1 MLRHLTTLL
10 ALVALLAFAG
20 CGDDDSDSGD
30 KGSDTAPAADATTPT
45 ETAETD
51 TATETATETSAADAP
66 GRSKCVEVEEAPF
79 PKEDGGQTPPKG
91 KLDPARTYEIAFRTS
106 CGNFTVRLDVEGAPN
121 TTASLASL
129 TRKKFFDDTTFH
141 RIVPGFVIQGGDPT
155 GAGSGGPGYKT
166 VDVPPA
172 DATYPLGIV
181 AMGKTGAE
189 PKGTS
194 GSQFF
199 VVTGKKVPL
208 TPDYAIVGEIVDGM
222 DTVMRIEKLGDPAGG
237 GAPSQPVVIEKATL
251 RTS

>member
-1 MLRHLTTLL
+1 VLRYLTTLL
-10 ALVALLAFAG
+10 ALVALLAVSG
-20 CGDDDSDSGD
+20 CGDDDSDSAGN
-30 KGSDTAPAADATTPT
+30 GSDTAPAAAATTPADT

-51 TATETATETSAADAP
+51 TTAATETSAADTP
-66 GRSKCVEVEEAPF
+66 PRTKCVKVEEAPF

-91 KLDPARTYEIAFRTS
+91 KLDPARTYDIAFRTS
-106 CGNFTVRLDVEGAPN
+106 CGDFTVRLDVEGAPN

-129 TRKKFFDDTTFH
+129 ARKGFFDDTTFH

-172 DATYPLGIV
+172 DAKYPLGTV
-181 AMGKTGAE
+181 AMGKTGPE

-208 TPDYAIVGEIVDGM
+208 TADYAIVGKVVDGM
-222 DTVMRIEKLGDPAGG
+222 DTVMRIEELGDPAGG
-237 GAPSQPVVIEKATL
+237 GTPSRPIVIEKATL
-251 RTS
+251 RAT